1 MYGNVVKLGY
11 KDLTFNTLYF
21 VFVKEYNIF
30 AVSRLDKEKVKERL
44 KQLLTY
50 YYYPKFSM
58 LNGQIKQQNIISSCY
73 IDKDIYRIVEM
84 PQKELKVL
92 LLKNKL
98 SGNLTFS
105 IIQEKEFDKA
115 FDENYQKLIKM
126 LRNTCGI
133 NL

>member
-1 MYGNVVKLGY
+1 MEKIVKLGY
-11 KDLTFNTLYF
+11 KDLTLNTLYF
-21 VFVKEYNIF
+21 VFVTEYSIYDV
-30 AVSRLDKEKVKERL
+30 AKLDKEKVKERL

-50 YYYPKFSM
+50 YYPQISM
-58 LNGQIKQQNIISSCY
+58 LNGQIKQRNIISSY

-84 PQKELKVL
+84 PQKELEVL

-115 FDENYQKLIKM
+115 FDENYPKLIKM

-133 NL
+133 SL

>member
-1 MYGNVVKLGY
+1 MEKIVKLGY
-11 KDLTFNTLYF
+11 KDLTLNTLYF

-30 AVSRLDKEKVKERL
+30 AVAKLDREKVKERL
-44 KQLLTY
+44 KQRLTY
-50 YYYPKFSM
+50 YYSQISM
-58 LNGQIKQQNIISSCY
+58 LNGQIKQRNIISSSY
-73 IDKDIYRIVEM
+73 IDKDIYRIVEI
-84 PQKELKVL
+84 PQKELEVL

-105 IIQEKEFDKA
+105 SIQEKEFDKA
-115 FDENYQKLIKM
+115 FDENYPKLINM

>member
-1 MYGNVVKLGY
+1 MEKIVKLGY
-11 KDLTFNTLYF
+11 KDLTLNTLYF
-21 VFVKEYNIF
+21 VFVTEYSIYDV
-30 AVSRLDKEKVKERL
+30 AKLDKEKVKERL

-50 YYYPKFSM
+50 YYPQISM
-58 LNGQIKQQNIISSCY
+58 LNGQIKQRNIISSCY
-73 IDKDIYRIVEM
+73 INKDIYRIVEM

-115 FDENYQKLIKM
+115 FDENYPKLIKM

-133 NL
+133 RL

>member
-1 MYGNVVKLGY
+1 MGKIVKLGY
-11 KDLTFNTLYF
+11 KDLTFNTLYL
-21 VFVKEYNIF
+21 VFVKEYNTF
-30 AVSRLDKEKVKERL
+30 AVARLDKEKVKERL

-50 YYYPKFSM
+50 YCPQISM

-115 FDENYQKLIKM
+115 FDENYPKLIKM

-133 NL
+133 KL

>member
-1 MYGNVVKLGY
+1 MEKIVKLGY
-11 KDLTFNTLYF
+11 KELTLNTLYF

-30 AVSRLDKEKVKERL
+30 AVAKLDKEKVKERI

-50 YYYPKFSM
+50 YYSQISM
-58 LNGQIKQQNIISSCY
+58 LKGQIKQRNIISSCY
-73 IDKDIYRIVEM
+73 IDKDIYRIVEIT
-84 PQKELKVL
+84 QKELKVL

-115 FDENYQKLIKM
+115 FDELYPKLLERLKNGIK
-126 LRNTCGI
+126 L
-133 NL
+133 

>member
-1 MYGNVVKLGY
+1 MEKIVKLGY
-11 KDLTFNTLYF
+11 KELKLNTLYF

-30 AVSRLDKEKVKERL
+30 AVARLDKEKVKERL

-50 YYYPKFSM
+50 YYPQISM

-115 FDENYQKLIKM
+115 FDENYPKLIKM

-133 NL
+133 SL

>member
-1 MYGNVVKLGY
+1 MEKIVKLGY

-30 AVSRLDKEKVKERL
+30 AVAMLDKEKVRERL

-50 YYYPKFSM
+50 YYSQISM

-73 IDKDIYRIVEM
+73 IDKDTYRIVEM
-84 PQKELKVL
+84 PQKELEVL

-105 IIQEKEFDKA
+105 IIQEKEFDKD
-115 FDENYQKLIKM
+115 FDENYPKLIKM
-126 LRNTCGI
+126 LRNTCGV

>member
-1 MYGNVVKLGY
+1 MEKIVKLGY
-11 KDLTFNTLYF
+11 KDLTLNTLYF

-50 YYYPKFSM
+50 YYPQISM
-58 LNGQIKQQNIISSCY
+58 LNGQIKQRNIISSCY
-73 IDKDIYRIVEM
+73 IDKDIYRVVEM
-84 PQKELKVL
+84 PQKELEVL

-105 IIQEKEFDKA
+105 IIQEKELDKA
-115 FDENYQKLIKM
+115 FDENYPKLIKM

-133 NL
+133 RL

>member
-1 MYGNVVKLGY
+1 MEKIVKLGY
-11 KDLTFNTLYF
+11 KDLTLNTLYF
-21 VFVKEYNIF
+21 VFVTEYSIYDV
-30 AVSRLDKEKVKERL
+30 AKLDKEKVKERI

-50 YYYPKFSM
+50 YYSQISM
-58 LNGQIKQQNIISSCY
+58 LNGQIKQRNIISSSY

-115 FDENYQKLIKM
+115 FDENYPKLIKM

-133 NL
+133 RL

>member
-1 MYGNVVKLGY
+1 MEKIVKLGY

-30 AVSRLDKEKVKERL
+30 AVARLDKEKVKERL

-50 YYYPKFSM
+50 YCPQISM
-58 LNGQIKQQNIISSCY
+58 LNGQIQQQNIISSCY
-73 IDKDIYRIVEM
+73 IDKDIYRVVEM

-115 FDENYQKLIKM
+115 FDENYPKLIKM

-133 NL
+133 SL

>member
-1 MYGNVVKLGY
+1 MKKIVKLGY
-11 KDLTFNTLYF
+11 KDLTLNTLYF
-21 VFVKEYNIF
+21 VFVKEYSIF
-30 AVSRLDKEKVKERL
+30 AVARLDKEKVKERL

-50 YYYPKFSM
+50 YYPQISM

-115 FDENYQKLIKM
+115 FDENYPKLLKM

-133 NL
+133 SL

>member
-1 MYGNVVKLGY
+1 MEKIVKLGY

-30 AVSRLDKEKVKERL
+30 AVARLDKEKVKERL

-50 YYYPKFSM
+50 YYPQISM
-58 LNGQIKQQNIISSCY
+58 LNGQSKQQNIISSY

-115 FDENYQKLIKM
+115 FDENYPKLINM
-126 LRNTCGI
+126 LRNICGI

>member
-1 MYGNVVKLGY
+1 MEKIVKLGY
-11 KDLTFNTLYF
+11 KDLTLNTLYF

-30 AVSRLDKEKVKERL
+30 AVARLDKEKVKERL

-50 YYYPKFSM
+50 YYTQISM

-84 PQKELKVL
+84 LQKELKVL

-115 FDENYQKLIKM
+115 FDENYPKLIKM

>member
-1 MYGNVVKLGY
+1 MENVVKLGY
-11 KDLTFNTLYF
+11 KDLIFNTLYF

-30 AVSRLDKEKVKERL
+30 AVAKLDKEKVKERL

-50 YYYPKFSM
+50 YYPQISM

-84 PQKELKVL
+84 PQKELEVL

-115 FDENYQKLIKM
+115 FDENYPKLIKM
-126 LRNTCGI
+126 LRNTCGV

>member
-1 MYGNVVKLGY
+1 MKKIVKLGY
-11 KDLTFNTLYF
+11 KDLTLNTLYF

-30 AVSRLDKEKVKERL
+30 AIARLDKEKVKERL

-50 YYYPKFSM
+50 YYPQISM

-115 FDENYQKLIKM
+115 FDENYPKLIKM

-133 NL
+133 RL

>member
-1 MYGNVVKLGY
+1 MKKIVKLGY
-11 KDLTFNTLYF
+11 KDLTLNTLYF

-30 AVSRLDKEKVKERL
+30 AIARLDKEKVKERL

-50 YYYPKFSM
+50 YYPQISM

-105 IIQEKEFDKA
+105 IIQEKEFDNA
-115 FDENYQKLIKM
+115 FDENYPKLIKM

-133 NL
+133 RL

>member
-1 MYGNVVKLGY
+1 MEKIVKLGY
-11 KDLTFNTLYF
+11 KDLTLNTLYF
-21 VFVKEYNIF
+21 VFVTEYSIYDV
-30 AVSRLDKEKVKERL
+30 AKLDKEKVKEIVKEEL
-44 KQLLTY
+44 AVY
-50 YYYPKFSM
+50 YL
-58 LNGQIKQQNIISSCY
+58 LNGQIKQRNIISSSY

-115 FDENYQKLIKM
+115 FDENYPKLIKM

-133 NL
+133 RL

>member
-1 MYGNVVKLGY
+1 MGKIVKLGY
-11 KDLTFNTLYF
+11 KDLTFNTLYL
-21 VFVKEYNIF
+21 VFVKEYNTF
-30 AVSRLDKEKVKERL
+30 AVARLDKEKVKERL

-50 YYYPKFSM
+50 YCPQISM

-115 FDENYQKLIKM
+115 FDENYPKLIKM

>member
-1 MYGNVVKLGY
+1 MEKIVKLGY
-11 KDLTFNTLYF
+11 KDLTLNTLYF
-21 VFVKEYNIF
+21 VFVIEYSIYDV
-30 AVSRLDKEKVKERL
+30 AKLDKEKVKERL

-50 YYYPKFSM
+50 YYPQISM

-115 FDENYQKLIKM
+115 FDENYPKLIKM

>member
-1 MYGNVVKLGY
+1 MENVVKLGY

-50 YYYPKFSM
+50 YCPQISM
-58 LNGQIKQQNIISSCY
+58 LNGQIKKQNIISSCY

-115 FDENYQKLIKM
+115 FDENYPKLIKM

>member
-1 MYGNVVKLGY
+1 M
-11 KDLTFNTLYF
+11 
-21 VFVKEYNIF
+21 
-30 AVSRLDKEKVKERL
+30 
-44 KQLLTY
+44 
-50 YYYPKFSM
+50 
-58 LNGQIKQQNIISSCY
+58 
-73 IDKDIYRIVEM
+73 
-84 PQKELKVL
+84 L

-115 FDENYQKLIKM
+115 FDENYPKLIKM

>member
-1 MYGNVVKLGY
+1 MEKIVKLGY

-21 VFVKEYNIF
+21 VFVKAYNIYDV
-30 AVSRLDKEKVKERL
+30 AKLDKEKVKERI

-50 YYYPKFSM
+50 YYSQISM
-58 LNGQIKQQNIISSCY
+58 LNGQIKKQNIISSCY

-115 FDENYQKLIKM
+115 FDENYPKLIKM

>member
-1 MYGNVVKLGY
+1 MEKIVKLRY

-30 AVSRLDKEKVKERL
+30 AVARLDKEKVKERL

-50 YYYPKFSM
+50 YYPQISM
-58 LNGQIKQQNIISSCY
+58 LNGQIKKQNIISSCY

-115 FDENYQKLIKM
+115 FDENYPKLIKM

-133 NL
+133 SL

>member
-1 MYGNVVKLGY
+1 MEKIVKLGY

-30 AVSRLDKEKVKERL
+30 AVARLDKEKVRERL
-44 KQLLTY
+44 KHLLTY
-50 YYYPKFSM
+50 YYSQISM

-73 IDKDIYRIVEM
+73 IDKDTYRIVEM
-84 PQKELKVL
+84 PQKELEVL

-105 IIQEKEFDKA
+105 IIKEKEFDKA
-115 FDENYQKLIKM
+115 FDENYPKLIKM

-133 NL
+133 RL

>member
-1 MYGNVVKLGY
+1 MEKIVKLGY

-30 AVSRLDKEKVKERL
+30 AVERLDKEKVKERL

-50 YYYPKFSM
+50 YYPQISM

-115 FDENYQKLIKM
+115 FDENYPKLIKM

-133 NL
+133 SL

>member
-1 MYGNVVKLGY
+1 MEKIVKLGY
-11 KDLTFNTLYF
+11 KDLTLNTLYF

-50 YYYPKFSM
+50 YYPQISM

-115 FDENYQKLIKM
+115 FDENYPKLINM

>member
-1 MYGNVVKLGY
+1 MKKIVKLGY
-11 KDLTFNTLYF
+11 KDLTLNTLYF
-21 VFVKEYNIF
+21 VFVTEYSIYDV
-30 AVSRLDKEKVKERL
+30 AKLDKEKVKERL

-50 YYYPKFSM
+50 YYPQISM
-58 LNGQIKQQNIISSCY
+58 LNGQIKQRNIISSCY
-73 IDKDIYRIVEM
+73 INKDIYRIVEM

-115 FDENYQKLIKM
+115 FDENYPKLIKM

-133 NL
+133 RL

>member
-1 MYGNVVKLGY
+1 MEKIVKLGY

-30 AVSRLDKEKVKERL
+30 AVARLDKEKVKERL

-50 YYYPKFSM
+50 YYPRISM
-58 LNGQIKQQNIISSCY
+58 LNGQIQQQNIISSCY
-73 IDKDIYRIVEM
+73 IDKDTYRIVEM

-115 FDENYQKLIKM
+115 FDENYPKLINM
-126 LRNTCGI
+126 LRNICGI

>member
-1 MYGNVVKLGY
+1 MEKIVKLGY
-11 KDLTFNTLYF
+11 KDLTLNTLYF
-21 VFVKEYNIF
+21 VFVTEYSIYDV
-30 AVSRLDKEKVKERL
+30 AKLDKEKVKERL

-50 YYYPKFSM
+50 YCPQISM

-73 IDKDIYRIVEM
+73 IDKDTYRIVEM

-115 FDENYQKLIKM
+115 FDENYPKLIKM

-133 NL
+133 SL

>member
-1 MYGNVVKLGY
+1 MGKIVKLGY
-11 KDLTFNTLYF
+11 KDLTFNTLYL
-21 VFVKEYNIF
+21 VFVKEYNTF
-30 AVSRLDKEKVKERL
+30 AVARLDKEKVKERL

-50 YYYPKFSM
+50 YYPQISM

-73 IDKDIYRIVEM
+73 RDKDIYRIVEM

-115 FDENYQKLIKM
+115 FDENYPKLIKM

>member
-1 MYGNVVKLGY
+1 MEKIVKLGY
-11 KDLTFNTLYF
+11 KELTFNTLYF

-30 AVSRLDKEKVKERL
+30 AVARLDKEKVKERL

-50 YYYPKFSM
+50 YYPQISM
-58 LNGQIKQQNIISSCY
+58 LNGQSKQQNIISSY

-115 FDENYQKLIKM
+115 FDENYPKLINM
-126 LRNTCGI
+126 LRNICGI